1 MNNSESITPGLWCSR
16 FLAIAI
22 RPNIQKLLGLPL
34 DTAQSDLM
42 GELRLLR
49 NWLMHPNVGG
59 NAEKEYFEGAQTLL
73 QLLRSQ
79 PGKAEVNV
87 RDAFLLMKR
96 LNTLSITVNPLKQE
110 EIVQFVKVTPE
121 TLKKIQS
128 HLVVSHAWNRRDR
141 AGEV

>member
-1 MNNSESITPGLWCSR
+1 
-16 FLAIAI
+16 
-22 RPNIQKLLGLPL
+22 
-34 DTAQSDLM
+34 M

-49 NWLMHPNVGG
+49 NWLMHPDVGG

-87 RDAFLLMKR
+87 GDAFLLIKR

-110 EIVQFVKVTPE
+110 EIVQFVKVTPD

-128 HLVVSHAWNRRDR
+128 HLVVSHD
-141 AGEV
+141 

>member
-1 MNNSESITPGLWCSR
+1 MLSVFGHWEDT
-16 FLAIAI
+16 I
-22 RPNIQKLLGLPL
+22 RPNIQKLLGVPL

-49 NWLMHPNVGG
+49 NWLTHPNVGG

-87 RDAFLLMKR
+87 GDAFLLMKR
-96 LNTLSITVNPLKQE
+96 LNTLSITVNPLK
-110 EIVQFVKVTPE
+110 
-121 TLKKIQS
+121 
-128 HLVVSHAWNRRDR
+128 
-141 AGEV
+141 